1 MPGQVFMSWL
11 APTQPNG
18 VILYYIIE
26 RAQEDE
32 YYIELA
38 NVTADRPLVF
48 GDVSVEPYTEY
59 SYRIVAVNSAGSAT
73 GPPQSLLTPEAGTK
87 LSHIYSGF

>member
-1 MPGQVFMSWL
+1 MIVSWS

-26 RAQEDE
+26 RAQEE
-32 YYIELA
+32 RYIELA
-38 NVTADRPLVF
+38 NVTANGLFIF
-48 GDVSVEPYTEY
+48 GDILIEPYTEY

-73 GPPQSLLTPEAGTK
+73 GPSRSLLTPEAGT
-87 LSHIYSGF
+87 